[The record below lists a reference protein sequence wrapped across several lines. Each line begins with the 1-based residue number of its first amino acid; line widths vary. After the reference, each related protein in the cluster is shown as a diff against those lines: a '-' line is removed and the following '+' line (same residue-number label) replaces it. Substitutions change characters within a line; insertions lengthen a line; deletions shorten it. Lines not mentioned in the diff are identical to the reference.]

1 MPEHY
6 RNIDNLLMMRR
17 LVEIYQPFF
26 IYKTNRICYI
36 ISMSKYIIVNPRNG
50 KAVQSYSFAERKHIM
65 YCNDPEW
72 AMKWPEDKE
81 DLANKKMNYLTANFP
96 GQTLT
101 VMKITFNKTFTIG

>member
-6 RNIDNLLMMRR
+6 RNINNRLMMRR

-72 AMKWPEDKE
+72 AMKFEDE
-81 DLANKKMNYLTANFP
+81 DTANKKMEYLTANFP

-101 VMKITFNKTFTIG
+101 VMRITFNKTFTIG

>member
-17 LVEIYQPFF
+17 LVEIYQSFF

-50 KAVQSYSFAERKHIM
+50 KAVQSYTFAERKHIM

-72 AMKWPEDKE
+72 AMKFEDE
-81 DLANKKMNYLTANFP
+81 DSANKKMEYLAVNFP

>member
-26 IYKTNRICYI
+26 VYKTNRICYI

-50 KAVQSYSFAERKHIM
+50 KAVQSYTFAERKHIM

-81 DLANKKMNYLTANFP
+81 DSAKRKMEFLKANFP
-96 GQTLT
+96 GQSLT

>member
-26 IYKTNRICYI
+26 IYKTNRIYYI
-36 ISMSKYIIVNPRNG
+36 ISMSKYIIVNPKNG
-50 KAVQSYSFAERKHIM
+50 KAVQSYTFAERKHIM

-72 AMKWPEDKE
+72 AMKWDEEDSAKR
-81 DLANKKMNYLTANFP
+81 KMEFLKANFP

>member
-1 MPEHY
+1 
-6 RNIDNLLMMRR
+6 
-17 LVEIYQPFF
+17 
-26 IYKTNRICYI
+26 
-36 ISMSKYIIVNPRNG
+36 MSKYIIVNPRNG

-72 AMKWPEDKE
+72 AMKFEDE
-81 DLANKKMNYLTANFP
+81 DTANKKMEYLIANFP

>member
-1 MPEHY
+1 MKY
-6 RNIDNLLMMRR
+6 TSR
-17 LVEIYQPFF
+17 FS
-26 IYKTNRICYI
+26 IYKTTRIYYI

-50 KAVQSYSFAERKHIM
+50 KAVQSYTFAERKHIM

-72 AMKWPEDKE
+72 AMKFEDE
-81 DLANKKMNYLTANFP
+81 DSANKKMEYLTVNFP

>member
-26 IYKTNRICYI
+26 IYKTNRIYYI

-50 KAVQSYSFAERKHIM
+50 KAVQSYTFAERKHIM

-72 AMKWPEDKE
+72 AMKFDDENS
-81 DLANKKMNYLTANFP
+81 ANKKMEYLTVNFP

>member
-1 MPEHY
+1 
-6 RNIDNLLMMRR
+6 
-17 LVEIYQPFF
+17 
-26 IYKTNRICYI
+26 
-36 ISMSKYIIVNPRNG
+36 MSKYIIVNPRYG

-72 AMKWPEDKE
+72 AMKFEDE
-81 DLANKKMNYLTANFP
+81 DAANKKMEYLIANFP